1 MKKIEVVAAII
12 KKEGR
17 IFATQRGYGE
27 FKGGWEFPGG
37 KIELGEKHEDALIRE
52 IREELN
58 TKITVGELVETIQ
71 YQYPTFFLTMYCYWC
86 EVLEGNLELLE
97 HQDARWLTKEELD
110 QVEWLPADV
119 ALVKKLKQLL

>member
-1 MKKIEVVAAII
+1 M
-12 KKEGR
+12 
-17 IFATQRGYGE
+17 
-27 FKGGWEFPGG
+27 
-37 KIELGEKHEDALIRE
+37 
-52 IREELN
+52 
-58 TKITVGELVETIQ
+58 GELVETIQ

>member
-1 MKKIEVVAAII
+1 MKKIEVVAAVI

-17 IFATQRGYGE
+17 IFATQRGYWD

-58 TKITVGELVETIQ
+58 TKITVRELVETIQ
-71 YQYPTFFLTMYCYWC
+71 YQYPTFFLTMHCYWC

>member
-1 MKKIEVVAAII
+1 MKKIEVVAAVI

-17 IFATQRGYGE
+17 IFATQRGYGD

-58 TKITVGELVETIQ
+58 TKITVRELVETIQ
-71 YQYPTFFLTMYCYWC
+71 YQYPTFFLTMHCYWC

>member
-12 KKEGR
+12 KKERR